1 MALPIS
7 LAPIT
12 YHPHLGPACT
22 DQWGNPVQ
30 QPLPLNGL
38 GGFGTNDAI
47 IWVGQSAS
55 IPPSG
60 CGAAIPVQN
69 DWGLMTN
76 SYWFARGGFATDV
89 VAYNSIQSLLGG
101 FYAKLGYTADQGL
114 YLANHA
120 TSATLNNPASGY
132 GALAHKAG
140 SEYYYYN
147 DTGSAWHVFDF
158 AAAAGTMSDCVGTP
172 GNTTGGYNTLCQDA
186 THKVYACG
194 NVAGCALAAD
204 WANVGQSGVS
214 GVASFNTRTGAVAL
228 TSGDVTTALTYTPEP
243 ALGNPGTS
251 GWALVSTTGGV
262 RSWAAIGSGCPATPV
277 NSVQY
282 NSAGNCAGSANFTW
296 GSNVLSLVGPGLTSA
311 GLSLSSGFI
320 QSDGGFETIYSA
332 TNAIQAPNGGVAAKW
347 LTATDSLFFIEES
360 APAIPAT
367 GQSKIYMDNG
377 THRLRVSQNGA
388 AYADLVGGGG
398 VGGVTS
404 LNSLTGA
411 LSILGTGSQ
420 INVTPSGSWVTL
432 SLPQNIATTSTPQFQ
447 AVIANGAFNSSASGS
462 STAFQANG
470 GAFIVDGYGDVSSG
484 GSINATGNVSL
495 GLAPYRVNG
504 TTVIDSGRNLQNI
517 VNGWFSGQVTANT
530 GIISGGGVQATGY
543 NVTGGYLGQTWT
555 MCFSGTFTINGAGSY
570 TCLLSR
576 GGVIVSAY

>member
-1 MALPIS
+1 M
-7 LAPIT
+7 
-12 YHPHLGPACT
+12 
-22 DQWGNPVQ
+22 
-30 QPLPLNGL
+30 
-38 GGFGTNDAI
+38 
-47 IWVGQSAS
+47 
-55 IPPSG
+55 
-60 CGAAIPVQN
+60 
-69 DWGLMTN
+69 
-76 SYWFARGGFATDV
+76 
-89 VAYNSIQSLLGG
+89 
-101 FYAKLGYTADQGL
+101 
-114 YLANHA
+114 
-120 TSATLNNPASGY
+120 
-132 GALAHKAG
+132 
-140 SEYYYYN
+140 
-147 DTGSAWHVFDF
+147 
-158 AAAAGTMSDCVGTP
+158 
-172 GNTTGGYNTLCQDA
+172 
-186 THKVYACG
+186 
-194 NVAGCALAAD
+194 
-204 WANVGQSGVS
+204 
-214 GVASFNTRTGAVAL
+214 
-228 TSGDVTTALTYTPEP
+228 
-243 ALGNPGTS
+243 
-251 GWALVSTTGGV
+251 
-262 RSWAAIGSGCPATPV
+262 
-277 NSVQY
+277 
-282 NSAGNCAGSANFTW
+282 
-296 GSNVLSLVGPGLTSA
+296 
-311 GLSLSSGFI
+311 
-320 QSDGGFETIYSA
+320 
-332 TNAIQAPNGGVAAKW
+332 
-347 LTATDSLFFIEES
+347 
-360 APAIPAT
+360 
-367 GQSKIYMDNG
+367 
-377 THRLRVSQNGA
+377 SQNGA